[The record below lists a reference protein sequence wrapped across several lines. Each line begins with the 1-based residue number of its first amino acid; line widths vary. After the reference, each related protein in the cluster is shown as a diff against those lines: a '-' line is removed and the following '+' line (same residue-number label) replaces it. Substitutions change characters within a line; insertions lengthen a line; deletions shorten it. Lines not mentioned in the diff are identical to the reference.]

1 MRTNIRL
8 FSVLH
13 IVRIAALAMVM
24 MTVSLANASTVWT
37 GPNFTYVQPS
47 PGAADVLVAGVV
59 SLARGD
65 NMPLY
70 NLAAGETFYNGTTSP
85 TDTTWAFGSIA
96 DYQTLTYTNFATIR
110 AGHTGPGGVFGA
122 YIKNKPM
129 VVHIVS
135 QDIYL
140 ALEFTAWADFHV
152 SGSGFTYIRST
163 PAVTPPTPSVTIT
176 NPINGATF
184 TAPASI
190 TIKASATVSSG
201 TVTNVAFFAN
211 GNLLGSVQAAP
222 FNFTASN
229 LSAGSYALTAVATA
243 AGVSGTSAVVSVTA
257 TAPPTPTIGITNP
270 VSGAVFA
277 APANIRILTSATV
290 SSGTVTNV
298 AFFANSAPL
307 GSIQTAPFNLTAS
320 NLSAGAYSLTA
331 VATAAGISA
340 TSSVVNITTVVPVTI
355 SNSPPR
361 ITNGTFSFDYTA
373 NPGLSYVVMKSSNLV
388 NWVPVVTNIPGSS
401 PVHFTDPFA
410 PGGTLYYRVGRL
422 PNP

>member
-163 PAVTPPTPSVTIT
+163 PGAVTPPTPSVTIT
-176 NPINGATF
+176 NLASGATF
-184 TAPASI
+184 AAPANI
-190 TIKASATVSSG
+190 GIKANATVSSG

-211 GNLLGSVQAAP
+211 GNLLGSAQAAP
-222 FNFTASN
+222 FNFTANN
-229 LSAGSYALTAVATA
+229 LSAGSYALSAVATA
-243 AGVSGTSAVVSVTA
+243 AGVSGTSAVVNVTA
-257 TAPPTPTIGITNP
+257 
-270 VSGAVFA
+270 
-277 APANIRILTSATV
+277 
-290 SSGTVTNV
+290 
-298 AFFANSAPL
+298 
-307 GSIQTAPFNLTAS
+307 
-320 NLSAGAYSLTA
+320 
-331 VATAAGISA
+331 
-340 TSSVVNITTVVPVTI
+340 VVPVTI
-355 SNSPPR
+355 SNSPPK

-388 NWVPVVTNIPGSS
+388 NWVPVLTNIPGSS
-401 PVHFTDPFA
+401 PAHFTDPFA